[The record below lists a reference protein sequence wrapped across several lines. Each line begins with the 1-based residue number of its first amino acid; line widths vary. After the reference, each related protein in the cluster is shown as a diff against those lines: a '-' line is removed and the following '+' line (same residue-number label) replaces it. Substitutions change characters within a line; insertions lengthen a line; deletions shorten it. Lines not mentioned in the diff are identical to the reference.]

1 MRSRAAASIFSRE
14 GFREVY
20 SMEGGINAWRGLVAK
35 GAPDAGMAYFEP
47 AKKTEEL
54 IALAW
59 LLEEGSRKFYAEM
72 TIREKDQEAAGL
84 FNDLVAD
91 EEGHKTS
98 LSRLHQTLSGQNSD
112 PAFPRSLIDIE
123 PGVEYLEGGM
133 LLREALEW
141 VGGKE
146 VREILDLSIS
156 LEVNAVDLYI
166 KMERKVKEK
175 EARQVFQALSNQER
189 NHLKRLSGLL
199 EKRRE

>member
-1 MRSRAAASIFSRE
+1 
-14 GFREVY
+14 
-20 SMEGGINAWRGLVAK
+20 MEGGINAWKGLVAK

-47 AKKTEEL
+47 VKKTEEL

-72 TIREKDQEAAGL
+72 TRREKDQEAVGL
-84 FNDLVAD
+84 FSELLAD

-98 LSRLHQTLSGQNSD
+98 LFKLHQTLSGQKPD
-112 PAFPRSLIDIE
+112 PGFPRSLINIE
-123 PGVEYLEGGM
+123 PGIEYLEGGM
-133 LLREALEW
+133 LLSEALEW
-141 VGGKE
+141 VRGKE
-146 VREILDLSIS
+146 VRETLDLSIS

-189 NHLKRLSGLL
+189 KHLKRLSSLL
-199 EKRRE
+199 EKR